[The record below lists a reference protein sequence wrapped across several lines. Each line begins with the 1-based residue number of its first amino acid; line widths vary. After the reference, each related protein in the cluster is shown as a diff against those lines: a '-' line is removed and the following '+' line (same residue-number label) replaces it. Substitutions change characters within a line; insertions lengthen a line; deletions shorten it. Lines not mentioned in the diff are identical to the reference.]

1 MRYMSGNVE
10 LGWNW
15 QWTWL
20 DLALDLAVELQISI
34 AQVVQIIGYL
44 RFFIESVSENAAR
57 IWIDI
62 MEHRQVIRKGL
73 HLSVILRRF
82 SERIEEYTD
91 KKSVRWVV
99 YLCIYD
105 FFSEKLL

>member
-1 MRYMSGNVE
+1 MSGLAGIGVG
-10 LGWNW
+10 LGSGA
-15 QWTWL
+15 T
-20 DLALDLAVELQISI
+20 DKYCTSSFD
-34 AQVVQIIGYL
+34 YL
-44 RFFIESVSENAAR
+44 LFKIFSFRGFSENTVR

-62 MEHRQVIRKGL
+62 MEHRWVICKGL

-82 SERIEEYTD
+82 SERIEEFTD